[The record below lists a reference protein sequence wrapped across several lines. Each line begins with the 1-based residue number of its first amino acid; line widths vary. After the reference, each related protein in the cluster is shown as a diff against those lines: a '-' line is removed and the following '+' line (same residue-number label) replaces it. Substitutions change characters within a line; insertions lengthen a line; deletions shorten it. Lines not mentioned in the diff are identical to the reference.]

1 MGQKNI
7 FDGKLYTEPVA
18 KSKIISGVSNTGAPS
33 SFGNICIIDTGLGA
47 TYGGGKGAIDSGAN
61 GIQLNE
67 FLAEFNSASEM
78 KNFVK
83 GGVLWDL
90 ADYIY
95 TPSLSSA
102 GASTVY
108 LARAAQ
114 TAQAQ
119 NTSAFDGAFSMVLNT
134 LEEGINANGVLEGT
148 DLKVGY
154 GWSISAGVLDA
165 AKYVFKFYRGTYRG
179 VDTNG
184 FLFDGQDA
192 ATAAAAPQLV
202 AESAEV
208 ASLEELIAWSATS
221 PEFTNLF
228 EFDATSATTGTFA
241 AADLATFA
249 AFQLFT
255 GGTETYNS
263 TALDHVLD
271 QIKELDNSFF
281 LALDSGSDA
290 AGTNNV
296 KILSHIVNDAEF
308 KKFVII
314 GGGDVDSDF
323 ATTKTSAGT
332 LNSRY
337 ASLVHGGI
345 EVPYILN
352 SAQMI
357 KKSALYKAALY
368 LGRASGVEPQVP
380 LTYKDLRIQKE
391 QHVMTESQ
399 RVDAI
404 NSGVVATRFVP
415 QLGIVVNQQVNTLQ
429 LNDFLINPDGSS
441 PELSVERIEAQLN
454 REISSNARVL
464 FIGNNLASA
473 SQAVVESFT
482 IGYLLSKV
490 AEVGVS
496 DNLILDFQNV
506 KAERV
511 GTSWF
516 VTYDFQANTPINKIF
531 HTGTIIDPSI

>member
-1 MGQKNI
+1 MGQKTI

-18 KSKIISGVSNTGAPS
+18 KSKIISGVSNVGAPA

-47 TYGGGKGAIDSGAN
+47 GYGGGKGAIDSGAN
-61 GIQLNE
+61 GIQLSE

-83 GGVLWDL
+83 GGILWDL

-95 TPSLSSA
+95 APSLNAA
-102 GASTVY
+102 GASKVF
-108 LARAAQ
+108 LIRAAQ

-119 NTSAFDGAFSMVLNT
+119 NSATFDGGFQMVLNT
-134 LEEGINANGVLEGT
+134 LEEGVIANGVLEGS
-148 DLKVGY
+148 DLKIGY
-154 GWSISAGVLDA
+154 GWTISAGVFDPL
-165 AKYVFKFYRGTYRG
+165 KYVIKFWRGTYRG
-179 VDTNG
+179 VDSNG
-184 FLFDGQDA
+184 FLFDGLDA
-192 ATAAAAPQLV
+192 ATAAAAPQLI
-202 AESAEV
+202 AESVEV
-208 ASLEELIAWSATS
+208 SDLSELIAWSATS
-221 PEFTNLF
+221 PEFTQYF
-228 EFDATSATTGTFA
+228 EFDATSATSGAFA
-241 AADLATFA
+241 AADLTTFA
-249 AFQLFT
+249 AYQLFA

-271 QIKELDNSFF
+271 QIRELDNTFF
-281 LALDSGSDA
+281 LSVDA
-290 AGTNNV
+290 GANAATTNNV

-314 GGGDVDSDF
+314 GGGDTSANF
-323 ATTKTSAGT
+323 AATKTDAGT

-337 ASLVHGGI
+337 ASLVHGGL

-352 SAQMI
+352 PAQMI
-357 KKSALYKAALY
+357 TKSALYKAALY
-368 LGRASGVEPQVP
+368 VGRASGVEPQVP

-391 QHVMTESQ
+391 QHTLTESE

-464 FIGNNLASA
+464 FIGGNLASV
-473 SQAVVESFT
+473 SKAVIESFT
-482 IGYLLSKV
+482 IGYLQSKV
-490 AEVGVS
+490 AEIGVS
-496 DNLILDFQNV
+496 DNLIIEFKNV
-506 KAERV
+506 KAERS
-511 GTSWF
+511 GTTWF
-516 VTYDFQANTPINKIF
+516 VSYDFQANTPINKIF